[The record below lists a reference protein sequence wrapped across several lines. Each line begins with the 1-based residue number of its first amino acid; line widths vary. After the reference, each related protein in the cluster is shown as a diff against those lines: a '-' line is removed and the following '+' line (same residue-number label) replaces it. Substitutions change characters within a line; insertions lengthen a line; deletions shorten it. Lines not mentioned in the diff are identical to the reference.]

1 MSTKYKCKKCLDICK
16 CCSAEKCSECRPF
29 GSKFGLK
36 ICRCRPKQK
45 FNPGDRVRVRNDLVV
60 GNKYKMY
67 NDRRADGCI
76 FTLQMAP
83 LLGEYVTITEYL
95 PGVNRYSVSFNGVN
109 STCLWTDEMFDGNL
123 YLPF

>member
-1 MSTKYKCKKCLDICK
+1 MSTNYKCKKCLDICK

-29 GSKFGLK
+29 GSKFDLK
-36 ICRCRPKQK
+36 IHKCRPKQK
-45 FNPGDRVRVRNDLVV
+45 FNPGDHVRVRHDLVV
-60 GNKYKMY
+60 GHKYKMY
-67 NDRRADGCI
+67 NDQRADGCMFI
-76 FTLQMAP
+76 FQMIP
-83 LLGEYVTITEYL
+83 LLGEYVTITEYF